1 MEVVSRRE
9 LEECVLKKYD
19 PNSAGII
26 ATAPLA
32 AAYVFDPE
40 TEKWE
45 KLNCEGILFLYRK
58 TYDPYC
64 NLFLLNR
71 LTSSHLYQPI
81 NRQLQLQVENSYLLY
96 KNENGV
102 IIGFWIHDRKYFDKI
117 CDEIKKMLYSIN
129 LHSTRVN
136 TPNGK
141 DPEISKML
149 RKVEEDNLRAK
160 YGLKNLRR
168 DNGSTKST
176 TSTPSTPNS
185 VAEFFTNT
193 NGVDKELQAVTSSNN
208 VTKFFTNGAD
218 KEYQTMSSNS
228 VTKFFT
234 NGDREL
240 QTTTSNS
247 VTKFFENASK
257 VFKSN
262 SKPVPVP
269 VYNDNYQSTNVL
281 KNLICNPQY
290 NVESIEKN
298 QRYSYVVDEM

>member
-32 AAYVFDPE
+32 AAYVFDQE
-40 TEKWE
+40 YERWE
-45 KLNCEGILFLYRK
+45 KVNCEGILFLYRK

-71 LTSSHLYQPI
+71 LNNSHLYQPI
-81 NRQLQLQVENSYLLY
+81 NRQLRLQIENSYLLF
-96 KNENGV
+96 KNENGT
-102 IIGFWIHDRKYFDKI
+102 IIGFWFHDNKYFNKI
-117 CDEIKKMLYSIN
+117 CDEIKKMLFSIN
-129 LHSTRVN
+129 LHSGRVS

-149 RKVEEDNLRAK
+149 RKVEEDNLRSK
-160 YGLKNLRR
+160 YGLKNLRKEKEAEIASSPN
-168 DNGSTKST
+168 DIMKMFENGI
-176 TSTPSTPNS
+176 
-185 VAEFFTNT
+185 
-193 NGVDKELQAVTSSNN
+193 
-208 VTKFFTNGAD
+208 
-218 KEYQTMSSNS
+218 
-228 VTKFFT
+228 
-234 NGDREL
+234 DREL
-240 QTTTSNS
+240 AVTESNS

-257 VFKSN
+257 VFKN
-262 SKPVPVP
+262 THKHIPVPVF
-269 VYNDNYQSTNVL
+269 NDNYQSSNIV

-298 QRYSYVVDEM
+298 QRYSFVVEENV

>member
-32 AAYVFDPE
+32 AAYVFDKE
-40 TEKWE
+40 FERWE

-71 LTSSHLYQPI
+71 LNNSHLYQPI
-81 NRQLQLQVENSYLLY
+81 NRQLKLQVENSYLLF
-96 KNENGV
+96 KNENGT
-102 IIGFWIHDRKYFDKI
+102 IIGFWFHDNQHFNKI
-117 CDEIKKMLYSIN
+117 CDEIKKMLFSIN
-129 LHSTRVN
+129 LHSGRVS

-160 YGLKNLRR
+160 YGLKNLR
-168 DNGSTKST
+168 
-176 TSTPSTPNS
+176 
-185 VAEFFTNT
+185 
-193 NGVDKELQAVTSSNN
+193 KENESEVITSSPNE
-208 VTKFFTNGAD
+208 VTKIFENGI
-218 KEYQTMSSNS
+218 
-228 VTKFFT
+228 
-234 NGDREL
+234 DREL
-240 QTTTSNS
+240 KVMASNS

-257 VFKSN
+257 VFKN
-262 SKPVPVP
+262 NKPIPVPVF
-269 VYNDNYQSTNVL
+269 NDDYQSTNL

-298 QRYSYVVDEM
+298 QRYSFVVEEM

>member
-1 MEVVSRRE
+1 M
-9 LEECVLKKYD
+9 
-19 PNSAGII
+19 G
-26 ATAPLA
+26 
-32 AAYVFDPE
+32 E
-40 TEKWE
+40 T
-45 KLNCEGILFLYRK
+45 KLR
-58 TYDPYC
+58 
-64 NLFLLNR
+64 R

-168 DNGSTKST
+168 DDGSTKS

-208 VTKFFTNGAD
+208 VTKFFANGVDKELQAVTSSNNVTKFFANGAD

-269 VYNDNYQSTNVL
+269 VFNDNYQSTNVL